1 MEYAT
6 AAAEVDDGR
15 SWKVRM
21 LDDVYLTIPTSQIR
35 RLAEWVDGPWASNVG
50 RSTALASASRARSAA
65 THAAAM
71 AAQALRA
78 GISSSQTALIIAAA
92 STASMAAAAATAAS
106 SAAVPEAAN
115 TAARAQQ
122 AHELLE
128 AAQQVQEA
136 IVEVG
141 MSAGGSLAPA
151 ALQMSDEEASALVA
165 QAASSAA
172 EAAREASAATS
183 AALAVDAVDSLPV
196 TTSTASQAE
205 AAARQVVTAAE
216 ALEGGA
222 PDAPSAAA
230 NAVEVAAEA
239 LTDVRAAGR
248 ALAYSF
254 SCDASS
260 GSGGASTST
269 AHTLDA
275 TQAAALVLRT
285 AVEPS
290 DIANVVANERNSSS
304 VDAHKQAVSQPAQVE
319 LPRIRVEALVL
330 TNALAEADALVA
342 QRRCPIVDALLNAIG
357 GDEHDRAAAMRLLGR
372 VSPSELAPHA
382 GALVLHVG
390 ADDTNVSC
398 AALHVLSRLLPSA
411 LTESDHVALLRVLR
425 RASATVQR
433 VAVLAPAPLP
443 VECLRLLR
451 PAPPLCE
458 PPLLVVHADRA
469 IDGELDDLAD
479 GALVVALV
487 VAIGPDA
494 LRLALLDKLPLRAR
508 RALACASV
516 AFRGVVTP
524 HLRASMLAVADEDAD
539 WDNAA
544 FVARLPDLT
553 MLCMGVGAPHDLQA
567 LRAQP
572 QLNLAQLSVESALFL
587 GAVLGGSVESVRL
600 SLPDGFGAPQ
610 VVHAAPMRQ
619 GLRLAFGT
627 PRMGAADVAFFRGV
641 FARNPHFKPDDVE
654 AALRGMVEAR
664 GRRRSYVT
672 ATDRALLQAGV
683 DAFLPTVNV
692 ALAP

>member
-1 MEYAT
+1 
-6 AAAEVDDGR
+6 
-15 SWKVRM
+15 
-21 LDDVYLTIPTSQIR
+21 
-35 RLAEWVDGPWASNVG
+35 
-50 RSTALASASRARSAA
+50 
-65 THAAAM
+65 
-71 AAQALRA
+71 
-78 GISSSQTALIIAAA
+78 
-92 STASMAAAAATAAS
+92 
-106 SAAVPEAAN
+106 
-115 TAARAQQ
+115 
-122 AHELLE
+122 
-128 AAQQVQEA
+128 VQEA
-136 IVEVG
+136 ITDVG
-141 MSAGGSLAPA
+141 IGGAADHAGGSLAPA
-151 ALQMSDEEASALVA
+151 AAAVRNGETASLVA
-165 QAASSAA
+165 QAASVAA
-172 EAAREASAATS
+172 EAAREASAAAS
-183 AALAVDAVDSLPV
+183 AALAVDSIGSLPV
-196 TTSTASQAE
+196 TASTVSWAVT
-205 AAARQVVTAAE
+205 AAQQVVSAAE
-216 ALEGGA
+216 ALERA
-222 PDAPSAAA
+222 SPPMLRRPDASAALDSA
-230 NAVEVAAEA
+230 HAINAAVCVLSNVE
-239 LTDVRAAGR
+239 AAGR
-248 ALAYSF
+248 ALTSSF
-254 SCDASS
+254 SCDAS
-260 GSGGASTST
+260 GSGGASTSI
-269 AHTLDA
+269 AHVLDAARVLRAAVEPSDLLDSSLRACTPTMAKQQPQDQGDVWIEEPRAEELLADVQAKVEAARAEREAARAEADIARVVAEAARANAVHASAQTDVKGSDRTMWISYTLDA
-275 TQAAALVLRT
+275 TQAAAQVLRT
-285 AVEPS
+285 ALEPS

-304 VDAHKQAVSQPAQVE
+304 FDAHEQAVSEPAHVE
-319 LPRIRVEALVL
+319 LLRIRVEALVL

-382 GALVLHVG
+382 AALVLHVG
-390 ADDTNVSC
+390 AVDTNVSC

-610 VVHAAPMRQ
+610 VVHAAPMRH

-627 PRMGAADVAFFRGV
+627 PRMGAADVAFFRAL

-654 AALRGMVEAR
+654 AALRSMVEAR

-672 ATDRALLQAGV
+672 AADRALLQAGV
-683 DAFLPTVNV
+683 DAVLPTVNV